1 MYGLHKLAPVSA
13 QPFMLVLFCLL
24 FSLTAKA
31 DDIYKWATAN
41 GTRFYL
47 KVRDPAM
54 RTAQIQENSESNY
67 SGDIVI
73 PEKMTTD
80 DGIEY
85 TITLID
91 QQAFQGNSKVTSVSI
106 PRTVTE
112 IGHYSFSGCTAMKS
126 VTLGN
131 GVTQVFKDA
140 FANCSSLETITF
152 PISNLWFE
160 NETFTGCNNVKEV
173 YLEDTHVQGVQGT
186 DPFELIGSQATL
198 FVPYGTEEG
207 YKTQYGWKD
216 FTVKPFLVLDENKTF
231 TLDKKIEDIRTIFK
245 RSIKSGKW
253 NSFCIPFNLSATD
266 IATVFGTGTRILEF
280 DPNSTELTLNFV
292 DVQSITANKPCLI
305 KPTTS
310 WNVHTFNSLT
320 IDPSTA
326 LTVSGINYN
335 FTGNYSNG
343 NVPIG
348 AYFIASNKFYK
359 SVDGSDLLKGYR
371 AYIRPAYGANGAK
384 MMLFSINESTG
395 IDGLNGT
402 SQDSAYSVY
411 TIDGRLIYKNLK
423 KPSDLPKGLYIVNGK
438 KILIK

>member
-1 MYGLHKLAPVSA
+1 MAPK
-13 QPFMLVLFCLL
+13 
-24 FSLTAKA
+24 KA
-31 DDIYKWATAN
+31 
-41 GTRFYL
+41 TR
-47 KVRDPAM
+47 PNTGG
-54 RTAQIQENSESNY
+54 RTLQ
-67 SGDIVI
+67 
-73 PEKMTTD
+73 
-80 DGIEY
+80 
-85 TITLID
+85 
-91 QQAFQGNSKVTSVSI
+91 
-106 PRTVTE
+106 
-112 IGHYSFSGCTAMKS
+112 
-126 VTLGN
+126 
-131 GVTQVFKDA
+131 
-140 FANCSSLETITF
+140 SS
-152 PISNLWFE
+152 
-160 NETFTGCNNVKEV
+160 
-173 YLEDTHVQGVQGT
+173 
-186 DPFELIGSQATL
+186 
-198 FVPYGTEEG
+198 
-207 YKTQYGWKD
+207 
-216 FTVKPFLVLDENKTF
+216 PFLSWTR
-231 TLDKKIEDIRTIFK
+231 TRPSRWTKKIEDIRTIFK

-253 NSFCIPFNLSATD
+253 NSFCIPFSLSAAD
-266 IATVFGTGTRILEF
+266 IATVFGSGTRILEF

-305 KPTTS
+305 KPTSS

-371 AYIRPAYGANGAK
+371 AYITPAHSTNRAK
-384 MMLFSINESTG
+384 MMLFAINEPTG
-395 IDGLNGT
+395 IDGLNVT